1 MERWLIIFFA
11 FVGIGLLMYGI
22 HSYLT
27 LEDTQDQKKTAKDAR
42 KVAIETKEQQEYI
55 VKRIDNLSQEREAEL
70 QAQKIAILNNMTHL
84 IVKNGELLI
93 QLLHQHDKNMSVEE
107 FEDNYHNA
115 SNTNMS
121 GKISSFLA
129 GPEIINITG

>member
-1 MERWLIIFFA
+1 MEKWLVVFFA
-11 FVGIGLLMYGI
+11 FVGIGLIMYGI

-27 LEDTQDQKKTAKDAR
+27 LQDTVDAKN
-42 KVAIETKEQQEYI
+42 VAMETKAQQEYI

-93 QLLHQHDKNMSVEE
+93 QLLHQHDQNMSVEE